1 MSSGTIEEKIYQR
14 FALHEFPNFFM
25 FRQIFKQ
32 FLANRV
38 LVDPKQRRFF
48 KTNDLHELFTL
59 ADERSDKAHGT
70 ETAAIFSS
78 TAEEVNKRNLFDKLQ
93 K

>member
-1 MSSGTIEEKIYQR
+1 M
-14 FALHEFPNFFM
+14 
-25 FRQIFKQ
+25 
-32 FLANRV
+32 ANRV

-59 ADERSDKAHGT
+59 ADERSDKKHGT
-70 ETAAIFSS
+70 ETAAIFSA
-78 TAEEVNKRNLFDKLQ
+78 TTEELNKTNIFDRIK